1 MSRWLRILFQVHAV
15 VAVVAGLPLLLA
27 PGRTLGLFG
36 WAPVDP
42 LISRILGAALV
53 ALAWSSWRGWRG
65 ATQTRV
71 GLLIEVEAAFTTLT
85 CAGLL
90 RQLLGAHWPWYVWT
104 LLGVFA
110 AFAVAWVV
118 ALVEMVRAPKH

>member
-1 MSRWLRILFQVHAV
+1 MSRWLRLLFLVHAV
-15 VAVVAGLPLLLA
+15 IAALGGLPLLLA
-27 PGRTLGLFG
+27 PGRSLGWLG

-42 LISRILGAALV
+42 LLSRILGAALL

-65 ATQTRV
+65 ATRQQAS
-71 GLLIEVEAAFTTLT
+71 LLIEVEAAFTVLT
-85 CAGLL
+85 CVGLL

-104 LLGVFA
+104 LLGVFV

-118 ALVEMVRAPKH
+118 ALVQVFRARER